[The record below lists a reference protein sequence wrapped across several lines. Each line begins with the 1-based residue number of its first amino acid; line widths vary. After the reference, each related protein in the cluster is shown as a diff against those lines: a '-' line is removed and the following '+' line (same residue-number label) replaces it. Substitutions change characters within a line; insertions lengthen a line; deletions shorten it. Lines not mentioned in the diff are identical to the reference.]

1 MDWPID
7 DRDRLFDLYGKH
19 IDRLLSDVA
28 KANRR
33 LGSRNPDKTHL
44 RRLSRSEFEA
54 LLRKPAHDIGLTRLW
69 LRRII
74 RGREREFPRLMT
86 VLEHPEKRRSR
97 TAS

>member
-7 DRDRLFDLYGKH
+7 DRDRLFDLYERH

-28 KANRR
+28 KTNRR
-33 LGSRNPDKTHL
+33 LGSANPEKTRL
-44 RRLSRSEFEA
+44 RQISRSEFDM
-54 LLRKPAHDIGLTRLW
+54 LLCRPADDVDLTRQW

-74 RGREREFPRLMT
+74 RGHEREFPRLTRAMDQ
-86 VLEHPEKRRSR
+86 PEPRRSK

>member
-7 DRDRLFDLYGKH
+7 DRDRLFELYGKH

-33 LGSRNPDKTHL
+33 LGSPNPEKTRL
-44 RRLSRSEFEA
+44 RRLSRAEFEA
-54 LLRKPAHDIGLTRLW
+54 MLCRPADDVDLTRQW

-74 RGREREFPRLMT
+74 RGHEREFPRLMT
-86 VLEHPEKRRSR
+86 MLEHPDRRASK